1 MMLSTVTIDP
11 RDRSDSAATI
21 LDAWARCKVL
31 HIRVPGLAPDEVRD
45 FYEQLLPRIGTPS
58 LYAEDVRVGDRNA
71 QRTGGLW
78 TEVRYDPGFT
88 NAYRHSANAQPLHTD
103 GSYGPSYPNATL
115 MCCVRNAGE
124 GGETIFVS
132 ASDVEAALEQE
143 APDLLKQLKTVP
155 IPHERSGDRRV
166 LPFIRRVGDEARVN
180 WNYYCVAANAPAE
193 ALALRE
199 PLFAW
204 LRDSPAVARAIV
216 PVKLATGDAVT
227 WKDDTVLHGRNAF
240 RANVSSER
248 FLWKC
253 AVDVGVFAE
262 VAAPAQ

>member
-1 MMLSTVTIDP
+1 MLLSTITINAKH
-11 RDRSDSAATI
+11 RSDSAATI
-21 LDAWARCKVL
+21 LDAWARYNVL
-31 HIRVPGLAPDEVRD
+31 HIRVPGLEPDEVRG
-45 FYEQLLPRIGTPS
+45 FYDELLPRIGTPCF
-58 LYAEDVRVGDRNA
+58 LAEDVRIGDRNA
-71 QRTGGLW
+71 QRTGALW

-88 NAYRHSANAQPLHTD
+88 NAYRHSANGQPLHTD
-103 GSYGPSYPNATL
+103 GSYVPAYPNATL

-124 GGETIFVS
+124 GGETIFIS
-132 ASDVEAALEQE
+132 ADDIEAALQQE
-143 APDLLKQLKTVP
+143 EPDLLKQLRAVL

-166 LPFIRRVGDEARVN
+166 LPFIRRVGNEARVN

-199 PLFAW
+199 RLFAW

-240 RANVSSER
+240 RAHVISER

-253 AVDVGVFAE
+253 AVDVGVFPE
-262 VAAPAQ
+262 VAVQAR